1 MTTCAICGGGRV
13 SGVFMDAVGR
23 PVHYLCLAPLIAA
36 RKAAEAIKATGT
48 PPRPRRQSIRR
59 VRR

>member
-1 MTTCAICGGGRV
+1 
-13 SGVFMDAVGR
+13 
-23 PVHYLCLAPLIAA
+23 VHYLCLAPLIAA